1 MVRLSKEEARALGLT
16 PARSKY
22 NNNKPSYYD
31 PDSKQTLTFDSNKEL
46 EYYLLLKDRQKRG
59 EIYQLQRQVTINIQP
74 RFYTPKG
81 ELVKEIN
88 YKADFCYLV
97 PVYDDNGVFEKY
109 ENHIIDVK
117 GYKTDVYKLKKK
129 LLAYKG
135 FYIEEV

>member
-22 NNNKPSYYD
+22 NNDKPSYYD
-31 PDSKQTLTFDSNKEL
+31 PDLKESITFDSVKEL

-59 EIYQLQRQVTINIQP
+59 EIYDLTRQEPIEIQP
-74 RFYTPKG
+74 AFIDSQG
-81 ELVKEIN
+81 VKYQAII
-88 YKADFCYLV
+88 YIADFTYKEPAFSGNFIKHYV
-97 PVYDDNGVFEKY
+97 
-109 ENHIIDVK
+109 DVK
-117 GYKTDVYKLKKK
+117 GYKTEIYKLKKK